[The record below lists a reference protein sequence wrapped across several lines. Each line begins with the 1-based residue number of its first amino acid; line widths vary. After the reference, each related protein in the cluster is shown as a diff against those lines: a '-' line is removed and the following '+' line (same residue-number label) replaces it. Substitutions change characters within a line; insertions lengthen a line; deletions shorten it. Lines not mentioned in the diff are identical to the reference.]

1 MAFFNYSSGNASSFW
16 LGDDFEIKNADNK
29 VDYTKLAA
37 TQRAIA
43 NFVNIVT
50 GKQIPVE
57 FQGVNSYTDGESVV
71 IGTDFEGANFDPS
84 VGLALHEG
92 SHIAHTNFK
101 LLQNFRKVVSMQG
114 VDPDFDMTYEQEAL
128 IKDLFNWIE
137 DRRIDYLIYKTAP
150 GYRMYYEA
158 MYEKYFNDRAIDK
171 ALREGRKHEETLD
184 DYLFHIINFTNPN
197 RNLEQL
203 EMLQEIWDLI
213 DLRNIDRL
221 KNSQD
226 ALIVACDIYKKLKSH
241 LAAQPQD
248 QNQKQQQCQGSCSGG
263 DDEEVDSESQPSD
276 DEEQD
281 DNNNAKP
288 SPSPL
293 SDRQKKMLDN
303 AIDKQRKF
311 LNGEQK
317 KKGKLNKKQSYTV
330 KAIQEAGTE
339 IVPVDLGDSIHECVV
354 IKKLTPN
361 IIEHMDY
368 LFVTSRRCLERNQ
381 VWVNKGIQLG
391 KILGRKLQV
400 RNEERSLKSTRLTT
414 GKIDRRLISQLGYDN
429 TNVFHRIVT
438 DRYKDYFIHIS
449 IDASGSMSGEKFE
462 RAMTSAIAIA
472 QAASMTTGIRVQIS
486 LRGTTSQI
494 NENRDQCITL
504 IAYDSKTDKIGKIK
518 RLFKHLDTFGMTP
531 EGVAFRSIE
540 KQLLVDGNGCE
551 KVFINYSDGYPTY
564 MGYYATDPKTFTKQ
578 SINRFREAGISI
590 LSYFITTG
598 YGSIEP
604 FKYMYGQDAENIDPK
619 NMMQVARTMNSKFL
633 EKSK

>member
-16 LGDDFEIKNADNK
+16 LGNDFEIKNADNK

-101 LLQNFRKVVSMQG
+101 LLRNFRKAVSMQG
-114 VDPDFDMTYEQEAL
+114 ADPDFDMTYEQEAL

-150 GYRMYYEA
+150 GYRMYYES

-197 RNLEQL
+197 RNLQQL

-226 ALIVACDIYKKLKSH
+226 ALVVACDIYKKLKSH

-276 DEEQD
+276 GEEQD
-281 DNNNAKP
+281 DNNNATP

-293 SDRQKKMLDN
+293 SDRQKKILDN
-303 AIDKQRKF
+303 AINKQRKF
-311 LNGEQK
+311 LNGDQK

-330 KAIQEAGTE
+330 KAIQEAGSE
-339 IVPVDLGDSIHECVV
+339 IVPVDLGNDIHECVV

-368 LFVTSRRCLERNQ
+368 LFVTTRRCTERNQ

-449 IDASGSMSGEKFE
+449 IDASGSMGGEKFE
-462 RAMTSAIAIA
+462 QAMTSAIAIA

-518 RLFKHLDTFGMTP
+518 RLFKHLSTFGMTP

>member
-16 LGDDFEIKNADNK
+16 LGDSFEIKNANNQ

-71 IGTDFEGANFDPS
+71 IGTDFEGASFDPS

-101 LLQNFRKVVSMQG
+101 LLRNFRKAVSMQG
-114 VDPDFDMTYEQEAL
+114 VDPDFDMTYEQESL

-293 SDRQKKMLDN
+293 SDRQKKILDN

-339 IVPVDLGDSIHECVV
+339 IVPVDLGYDIHECVV

-449 IDASGSMSGEKFE
+449 IDASGSMGGEKFE

-486 LRGTTSQI
+486 LRGTTSRI
-494 NENRDQCITL
+494 NENRDQCMTL

-598 YGSIEP
+598 YGNIEP